1 MVLKKKI
8 NPKYLPKSL
17 SKSDKEK
24 QLKSLEKQTSR
35 PKLDSFQ
42 SKRSPWVKNFEK
54 KYNTK
59 ITDFKYIDK
68 HLLPQKGID
77 KVLNKGRGAY
87 YTSGSRPNQ
96 TTESWALARL
106 ASVLLKGP
114 AYDID
119 KKIAQKHGRRKWLS

>member
-1 MVLKKKI
+1 MVLEKKI

-24 QLKSLEKQTSR
+24 QLKSLKNKLLAQNWILFKANGRYGSR
-35 PKLDSFQ
+35 N
-42 SKRSPWVKNFEK
+42 SKKNTTQKSPILSISINIYSHKRELIKFWIK
-54 KYNTK
+54 
-59 ITDFKYIDK
+59 D
-68 HLLPQKGID
+68 
-77 KVLNKGRGAY
+77 GART
-87 YTSGSRPNQ
+87 TSGSRPNQ